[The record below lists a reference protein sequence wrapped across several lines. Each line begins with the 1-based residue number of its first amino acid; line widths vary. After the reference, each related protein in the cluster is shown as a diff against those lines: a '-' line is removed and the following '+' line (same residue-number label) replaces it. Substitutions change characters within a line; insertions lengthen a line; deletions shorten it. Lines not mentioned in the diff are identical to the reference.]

1 MFVYYIRRCTDVKQQ
16 LAGSAYI
23 SGLDG
28 ARGFNLLPN
37 TARAKEV
44 LAVLSDAGCF
54 LPEVLQLGP
63 TSGPYDFQ
71 FAVDEGGLLRSRPR
85 ALPAH
90 VGELHRRLLGSER
103 PLPRRQAVHG
113 LGARRAPALL
123 DPAGP

>member
-1 MFVYYIRRCTDVKQQ
+1 MGFVGFPDQTYARLRPSSSSRGRLQAGQPPPDDVRYYIRRCSDVKQQ
-16 LAGSAYI
+16 LAGSAFI

-71 FAVDEGGLLRSRPR
+71 FSVD
-85 ALPAH
+85 
-90 VGELHRRLLGSER
+90 
-103 PLPRRQAVHG
+103 
-113 LGARRAPALL
+113 
-123 DPAGP
+123 